1 MKEINKTLNK
11 IKQPDILKEKAAQRR
26 LDILTK
32 PKDSLGLLENIARR
46 IVGIT
51 GKELPQISNKVIF
64 TMAGDHGVTEE
75 GVSAFP
81 KEVTVQ
87 MVNNFINEGAAINV
101 LAGHIGA
108 KVIIVDMGVD
118 GNFDRKDLVDLKINY
133 GTKNMTKES
142 AMTKKEAIKS
152 IEAGIHVFKQEII
165 SGIDIVGIGEMGI
178 GNTTSS
184 SAIVAALMERNIEE
198 VVDRGTGINDKLLKN
213 KISSIKKA
221 IELNKP
227 DRSDPIDVLS
237 KLGGFEIGGMAGI
250 IIAAASEMIPV
261 VLDGFISGAAALI
274 AYSLEPK
281 VKDYIFASHCSVEK
295 GHRVTLDYM
304 GLKPLFDLELRLGEG
319 TGAAIGIN
327 IIEAAVKIFSCMAT
341 FEEASVSKKD

>member
-1 MKEINKTLNK
+1 MEEINKTLNK